1 MVFVVNLDSGTIMT
15 RKFGVVLEACLWF
28 SFALT

>member
-15 RKFGVVLEACLWF
+15 RKFVVLEACLWF